1 MRGISFPFFPS
12 ALNRATTPMGPVVM
26 VMGVQVAR
34 LQDMI
39 LSKLIAF
46 VNRSENKE
54 HENATWGLGLSA

>member
-1 MRGISFPFFPS
+1 
-12 ALNRATTPMGPVVM
+12 MGPVIM